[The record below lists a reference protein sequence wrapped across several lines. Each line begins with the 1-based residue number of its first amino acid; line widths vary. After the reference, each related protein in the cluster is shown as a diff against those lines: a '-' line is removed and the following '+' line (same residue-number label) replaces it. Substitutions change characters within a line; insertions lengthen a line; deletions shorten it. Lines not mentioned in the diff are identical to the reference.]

1 MMLTN
6 NTDKNL
12 MTYEGYCIDVLD
24 QLASELKFTY
34 EIEAFP
40 NGTYGAEVN
49 GQWDGL
55 IGELV
60 SKVWSAKANSST
72 DKR

>member
-1 MMLTN
+1 MMFTN

-60 SKVWSAKANSST
+60 SKVWTAKEQNALSS
-72 DKR
+72 